1 MIGSIWLKK
10 SLKKILATAKETLK
24 IMGFQITDD
33 GLKMIDE
40 PTW

>member
-1 MIGSIWLKK
+1 LAQKIFKK
-10 SLKKILATAKETLK
+10 NSPTSKETLK

-33 GLKMIDE
+33 GLKMIEE